1 MHLKIL
7 PNLVL
12 HQILLLFSI
21 LTTLSSNLLTT
32 KKTKPVFPRN
42 TKRITHT
49 YRFLH
54 TQPYPAKTP
63 HTQNFRKRIP
73 ECDVEVT
80 EKGFIRKREREIR
93 VLAERRESLKFYFVC
108 LVLENLFF
116 YVHTDTARKQKRMIF
131 LFVYFLYTNAT
142 RTIFLAYKR
151 SITEESNNR
160 LI

>member
-12 HQILLLFSI
+12 HQFLLLFSI

-80 EKGFIRKREREIR
+80 EKGFIRKRERDTSVSREER
-93 VLAERRESLKFYFVC
+93 KLKVLFCLFGFRES
-108 LVLENLFF
+108 FF
-116 YVHTDTARKQKRMIF
+116 YVHTYTAKKSKKNDIF
-131 LFVYFLYTNAT
+131 ICLFF
-142 RTIFLAYKR
+142 IYKR
-151 SITEESNNR
+151 YMHYFSR
-160 LI
+160 L